1 MLARILYNNGRYF
14 TLLVLVIV
22 VVGISSLRS
31 IARQEDPT
39 ITNFVA
45 IISTV
50 YPGADP
56 ARVEA
61 LVTRPL
67 EDELRQIAEIDEL
80 NSTSANG
87 ISSLTVTLVDTLSA
101 EDIERTWSEIR
112 DAIGD
117 ASSNFP
123 PGVAVPVFDD
133 DRFSAYTAIVALR
146 GQDGTEV
153 PLSLLNRVALDFA
166 DGARNF
172 SGTERVDLFGEP
184 EEEIRVA
191 VDEQALISRGLGL
204 DEVAAALQAADPR
217 TAAGRSSSAGNDFL
231 IEIAGEFGSTARV
244 RELVLRSDTD
254 GGAVR
259 LGDIARVYRAETTPP
274 AARAL
279 VQGTEGIL
287 VGVAMLDGR
296 QVDHWAR
303 GFSQFVADFRALAPQ
318 GINLEIS
325 YDQSVYTVERLQSVA
340 NNLALGV
347 ALVLLVLLFTM
358 GWRAA
363 VVVACVLP
371 LCTLFSV
378 AVLYQLGIAI
388 HQMSVSGLVVALGLL
403 VDGSIVMT
411 DEIRKHLV
419 DRGDSPLSSITGAVS
434 RLRVPL
440 LSSTAT
446 TVLAFTPMVILPGP
460 AGDFMGS
467 IAIAVVV
474 MLTGSLLLA
483 LIVTPVLA
491 AWLLP
496 RGLQRSGHWW
506 EMGLKSG
513 HPGRLLVRALDWS
526 LRNPGSSVA
535 LALVLPL
542 TGFLSFSS
550 LTAQFF
556 PGTDRDQMYL
566 QVKLPDGRSI
576 DDTAA
581 LVRRLDAQLR
591 EDPLIRR
598 VDWTIGESAP
608 AFYYNMFRTRERIP
622 SWAEGLVLTTD
633 AQHTDD
639 LIRRLQRAVDRDYPE
654 ARIIVRGIDQGPP
667 VMAPLEVKI
676 YGDNLDV
683 LRELGEKFRLRLE
696 QLPDVTHTNTSL
708 VAGAPKL
715 VFQADETRLRLAGL
729 QRRQIAAALDA
740 ALTGVTGGEVLE
752 GTERLPVRVRL
763 EETSW
768 GSAGQIAA
776 LHLPL
781 RNSAGGT
788 KDEGLPG
795 VALQSLG
802 EFALVP
808 SRSPITRTRGERTNT
823 VQAYLTRGVLPEEAL
838 ALLRADLNG
847 NPIPLPEGYRY
858 GFGGDSG
865 ERAEVVE
872 KIMAPMGM
880 IIALLVATIVLTFNS
895 WRLSLVAVLVCVC
908 STGLSLLSLAIFQ
921 YPFGIQA
928 LIGVIGSIGVSINAA
943 IIIMTALQLE
953 PGANAGGL
961 YAIRGVVMDSSRHI
975 ISTTITTFGGF
986 LPLILEGSQFWP
998 PFAMAIAGGVLLS
1011 TVVSFFLVP
1020 QLFLLLRPKKWDLT
1034 LYFWRNGSEK
1044 GPKKGPDPLFLDAGE
1059 RSE

>member
-1 MLARILYNNGRYF
+1 MLARIFYNNGRYF
-14 TLLVLVIV
+14 TLLVLVIL

-67 EDELRQIAEIDEL
+67 EDQLRQIAEIDEL
-80 NSTSANG
+80 NSTSSSG
-87 ISSLTVTLVDTLSA
+87 ISSLTITLVDTLSTG
-101 EDIERTWSEIR
+101 EIERTWSEIR
-112 DAIGD
+112 DALGD
-117 ASSNFP
+117 AAANFP
-123 PGVAVPVFDD
+123 PGVAMPVFDD
-133 DRFSAYTAIVALR
+133 DRFRAYTAIVALR
-146 GQDGTEV
+146 AQDGAAV

-166 DGARNF
+166 DAARNF
-172 SGTERVDLFGEP
+172 SGTELVNLFGEP

-191 VDEQALISRGLGL
+191 IDEAALISRGLGL
-204 DEVAAALQAADPR
+204 DDVAAALQGADPR
-217 TAAGRSSSAGNDFL
+217 AAAGRSSGAGNDFL
-231 IEIAGEFGSTARV
+231 IEIGGEFSSTARV
-244 RELVLRSDTD
+244 REVVLRADAD

-259 LGDIARVYRAETTPP
+259 LGDIARIYRAEVTPP

-279 VQGTEGIL
+279 VQGAEGIL

-296 QVDHWAR
+296 QVDKWAR
-303 GFSQFVADFRALAPQ
+303 DFSDFVADYRALAPQ
-318 GINLEIS
+318 GISLEIS

-340 NNLALGV
+340 TNLALGIV
-347 ALVLLVLLFTM
+347 LVLLVLLFTM

-363 VVVACVLP
+363 VVVACILP

-378 AVLYQLGIAI
+378 AVLYQLDIAI

-411 DEIRKHLV
+411 DEIRKRLIDH
-419 DRGDSPLSSITGAVS
+419 GDSPLSAIAGAVS

-446 TVLAFTPMVILPGP
+446 TVLAFMPMVILPGP

-496 RGLQRSGHWW
+496 SGLKRSGHWW
-506 EMGLKSG
+506 EMGLQSG
-513 HPGRLLVRALDWS
+513 APGRLLVRALDWS

-576 DDTAA
+576 DDTTA
-581 LVRRLDAQLR
+581 LVLQLDAQLR
-591 EDPLIRR
+591 ADPLIRR

-608 AFYYNMFRTRERIP
+608 AFYYNMFRIRERIP
-622 SWAEGLVLTTD
+622 SWAEALVLTTD
-633 AQHTDD
+633 AQQTDD
-639 LIRRLQRAVDRDYPE
+639 LIRRLQRQVDRDYPE

-667 VMAPLEVKI
+667 VMAPLEVEI
-676 YGDNLDV
+676 YGENLDV
-683 LRELGEKFRLRLE
+683 LRELGEQFRLRLE

-715 VFQADETRLRLAGL
+715 VFEADETRLRLAGL
-729 QRRQIAAALDA
+729 QRRDVAAALDA
-740 ALTGVTGGEVLE
+740 ALTGITGGEVLE
-752 GTERLPVRVRL
+752 GTERLPVRARL
-763 EETSW
+763 EEASW

-781 RNSAGGT
+781 RNGVDSVGGI
-788 KDEGLPG
+788 PG

-802 EFALVP
+802 EFTLVP
-808 SRSPITRTRGERTNT
+808 SRSPISRTRGERTNT

-838 ALLRADLNG
+838 ARLRADLQAT
-847 NPIPLPEGYRY
+847 PVALPEGYRY

-895 WRLSLVAVLVCVC
+895 WRLSLVAVLVCIC
-908 STGLSLLSLAIFQ
+908 STGLSLLALAIFQ

-943 IIIMTALQLE
+943 IIIMTALQLD
-953 PGANAGGL
+953 PGAVAGSL
-961 YAIRGVVMDSSRHI
+961 LNMRNVVMDSSRHI
-975 ISTTITTFGGF
+975 VSTTITTFGGF

-1020 QLFLLLRPKKWDLT
+1020 QLFLLLRPATWDLT
-1034 LYFWRNGSEK
+1034 LYFRRRGS
-1044 GPKKGPDPLFLDAGE
+1044 KKGPDPLYLDTGE
-1059 RSE
+1059 KQA

>member
-1 MLARILYNNGRYF
+1 MLARVLYNNGRYF
-14 TLLVLVIV
+14 TLLVLVIL
-22 VVGISSLRS
+22 VVGIFSLRS

-45 IISTV
+45 TVTTV

-80 NSTSANG
+80 NSTSASG
-87 ISSLTVTLVDTLSA
+87 ISSLTISLVQTLSP
-101 EDIERTWSEIR
+101 EDIERSWSEIR
-112 DAIGD
+112 DALDD
-117 ASSNFP
+117 AAAGFP
-123 PGVAVPVFDD
+123 QGAAAPVFDD
-133 DRFSAYTAIVALR
+133 DRLSAYTIIVALR
-146 GQDGTEV
+146 AQEGTDV
-153 PLSLLNRVALDFA
+153 PLSLLHRVALDFA
-166 DGARNF
+166 DAARNF
-172 SGTERVDLFGEP
+172 NGTERVDLFGEP

-191 VDEQALISRGLGL
+191 IDEQALISRGLSL
-204 DEVAAALQAADPR
+204 AEVAAALQGADPR
-217 TAAGRSSSAGNDFL
+217 AAAGRSSGAGNDFL
-231 IEIAGEFGSTARV
+231 IEIDGEFGSTARV
-244 RELVLRSDTD
+244 REVVLRADTA

-259 LGDIARVYRAETTPP
+259 LGDIARVYRAQSTPP
-274 AARAL
+274 ASRVL
-279 VQGTEGIL
+279 VQGSEGIL
-287 VGVAMLDGR
+287 VGVAMLDGM
-296 QVDHWAR
+296 QVDRWTGDFGRFVEQYRSLSPR
-303 GFSQFVADFRALAPQ
+303 GIS
-318 GINLEIS
+318 LEIS
-325 YDQSVYTVERLQSVA
+325 YDQSVYTIERLQSVA

-347 ALVLLVLLFTM
+347 MLVLLVLLFTM

-363 VVVACVLP
+363 VVVACILP
-371 LCTLFSV
+371 LCSLFSV
-378 AVLYQLGIAI
+378 AVLYELGIAI
-388 HQMSVSGLVVALGLL
+388 HQMSVTGLVVALGLL

-411 DEIRKHLV
+411 DEIRKRLV
-419 DRGDSPLSSITGAVS
+419 DHGDSPLSSITGAVS

-446 TVLAFTPMVILPGP
+446 TVLAFMPMVILPGP
-460 AGDFMGS
+460 SGDFMGS

-496 RGLQRSGHWW
+496 RGLQRAGHWW
-506 EMGLKSG
+506 EMGLQSG
-513 HPGRLLVRALDWS
+513 RPGRLLVRALDWS

-542 TGFLSFSS
+542 TGFLSFST

-576 DDTAA
+576 ADTAT
-581 LVRRLDAQLR
+581 LVKRLDGQLR
-591 EDPLIRR
+591 GDPLVRR

-622 SWAEGLVLTTD
+622 SWAEALVLTTD
-633 AQHTDD
+633 PQHTDD
-639 LIRRLQRAVDRDYPE
+639 LIRRLQREVDRDYPE

-667 VMAPLEVKI
+667 VMAPLEVEI

-683 LRELGEKFRLRLE
+683 LRNLGEQFRLRLE
-696 QLPDVTHTNTSL
+696 QLPEVTHTNTSL

-715 VFQADETRLRLAGL
+715 VFEADETRLRLAGL
-729 QRRQIAAALDA
+729 QRRDVAAALDA
-740 ALTGVTGGEVLE
+740 ALTGITGGEVLE

-763 EETSW
+763 EEADW

-781 RNSAGGT
+781 RNGAAGQDGI
-788 KDEGLPG
+788 PG

-802 EFALVP
+802 QFALVP
-808 SRSPITRTRGERTNT
+808 SRSPISRTRGERTNT

-838 ALLRADLNG
+838 NHLRRDLQA

-858 GFGGDSG
+858 GFGGDSD
-865 ERAEVVE
+865 ERASVVAD
-872 KIMAPMGM
+872 IMAPMGM
-880 IIALLVATIVLTFNS
+880 IIALLIASIVLTFNS
-895 WRLSLVAVLVCVC
+895 WRLSLVAVLVCIC

-953 PGANAGGL
+953 PGAVAGGVF
-961 YAIRGVVMDSSRHI
+961 AIRSVVMDSSRHI
-975 ISTTITTFGGF
+975 VSTTITTFGGF

-1020 QLFLLLRPKKWDLT
+1020 QLFLLLRRW
-1034 LYFWRNGSEK
+1034 
-1044 GPKKGPDPLFLDAGE
+1044 PDRLRMRRQSPAATAELQ
-1059 RSE
+1059 R

>member
-1 MLARILYNNGRYF
+1 MLARIFYNNGRYF
-14 TLLVLVIV
+14 TLLVLVIL

-45 IISTV
+45 IVTTV

-80 NSTSANG
+80 NSTSASG
-87 ISSLTVTLVDTLSA
+87 ISSITVKLVDTLSA
-101 EDIERTWSEIR
+101 QDIERSWSEIR
-112 DAIGD
+112 YAIDDA
-117 ASSNFP
+117 ASHFP
-123 PGVAVPVFDD
+123 PGVAPPVFDD

-146 GQDGTEV
+146 AQDAAAV

-166 DGARNF
+166 DAARNF
-172 SGTERVDLFGEP
+172 NGTELVDLYGEP

-191 VDEQALISRGLGL
+191 IDEQALISRGLGL

-217 TAAGRSSSAGNDFL
+217 TAAGRSAGAGNDFL
-231 IEIAGEFGSTARV
+231 IEVGGEFSSTARV
-244 RELVLRSDTD
+244 REVVLRAQTD
-254 GGAVR
+254 GSAVR
-259 LGDIARVYRAETTPP
+259 LGDIARVYRAEVTPP

-279 VQGTEGIL
+279 VQGREGIL
-287 VGVAMLDGR
+287 VGVVMLDGR
-296 QVDHWAR
+296 QVDKWAR
-303 GFSQFVADFRALAPQ
+303 DFSDFVDDYRALAPQ

-325 YDQSVYTVERLQSVA
+325 YDQSVYTLERLQSVA
-340 NNLALGV
+340 INLAVGV
-347 ALVLLVLLFTM
+347 VLVLLVLLCTM

-363 VVVACVLP
+363 VVVACILP

-378 AVLYQLGIAI
+378 AVLYQLGIGI

-411 DEIRKHLV
+411 DEIRKRLV
-419 DRGDSPLSSITGAVS
+419 DHGDSPLSSIAGAVS

-446 TVLAFTPMVILPGP
+446 TVLAFMPMVILPGP
-460 AGDFMGS
+460 AGDFMSS

-474 MLTGSLLLA
+474 MLVGSLLLA

-496 RGLQRSGHWW
+496 KGLQRSGRWW
-506 EMGLKSG
+506 EMGVRSG

-542 TGFLSFSS
+542 TGFLCLSS

-576 DDTAA
+576 DDTSA
-581 LVRRLDAQLR
+581 LVHKLDAQLR
-591 EDPLIRR
+591 ADPLIRR

-622 SWAEGLVLTTD
+622 SWAEALVLTTD
-633 AQHTDD
+633 PKQTDA
-639 LIRRLQRAVDRDYPE
+639 LIRRLQREVDRDYPA

-667 VMAPLEVKI
+667 VMAPLEVEI
-676 YGDNLDV
+676 HGDNLDV
-683 LRELGEKFRLRLE
+683 LRALGEQFRLRLE
-696 QLPDVTHTNTSL
+696 HLPDVTHTNTSL

-715 VFQADETRLRLAGL
+715 VFDADETRLQLAGL
-729 QRRQIAAALDA
+729 QRRDVAAALDA
-740 ALTGVTGGEVLE
+740 ALTGITGGEVLE
-752 GTERLPVRVRL
+752 GTERLPVRARL
-763 EETSW
+763 EEASW

-781 RNSAGGT
+781 RNGAGADSGI
-788 KDEGLPG
+788 PG

-802 EFALVP
+802 EFTLVP
-808 SRSPITRTRGERTNT
+808 SRSPISRTRGERTNI

-838 ALLRADLNG
+838 ARLRADLEA
-847 NPIPLPEGYRY
+847 NPVPLPEGYRY
-858 GFGGDSG
+858 GFGGDSD
-865 ERAEVVE
+865 ERAGVVDS
-872 KIMAPMGM
+872 IMAPMGM
-880 IIALLVATIVLTFNS
+880 IIAMLVATIVLTFNS
-895 WRLSLVAVLVCVC
+895 WRLSLVAVLVCIC
-908 STGLSLLSLAIFQ
+908 STGLSLLSLAVFQ

-953 PGANAGGL
+953 PGAMAGGL

-975 ISTTITTFGGF
+975 VSTTITTFGGF

-1020 QLFLLLRPKKWDLT
+1020 QLFLLLRRRPGL
-1034 LYFWRNGSEK
+1034 L
-1044 GPKKGPDPLFLDAGE
+1044 PAPVPAVAGE
-1059 RSE
+1059 LQR